1 MVYLVRYEEIS
12 LGDAVGL
19 LRERDGWFDGDSR
32 CVIVISHERKG
43 GEDATDMAE
52 EKAV

>member
-12 LGDAVGL
+12 VGDAVEL

-32 CVIVISHERKG
+32 CVIVIGPERKG
-43 GEDATDMAE
+43 GKDATDMAE
-52 EKAV
+52 T

>member
-12 LGDAVGL
+12 TIDAVEL

-32 CVIVISHERKG
+32 CVIVISPERKG
-43 GEDATDMAE
+43 GKE
-52 EKAV
+52 

>member
-1 MVYLVRYEEIS
+1 MYLVRYEEIS
-12 LGDAVGL
+12 MRDAVEL

-43 GEDATDMAE
+43 GKDATDMAE
-52 EKAV
+52 T

>member
-12 LGDAVGL
+12 MGDAVEL

-32 CVIVISHERKG
+32 CVIVIDPERKV
-43 GEDATDMAE
+43 GE
-52 EKAV
+52 